1 MTGVFQSFHGS
12 VENDSSG
19 KGTQV
24 PLVDE
29 RVFTPSPIAGKW
41 TRGNLDVTT
50 QNSRTG
56 SAKDINLL
64 SRFLTSNIPNIPKS
78 TDNQRCSFPV
88 SFQTASFNLQQ
99 PLHVATEFVDA
110 IPLQLN
116 ISCCVHHILD
126 GSRNPDSQFLW
137 SMEAI
142 PIFAYFI
149 VCSYIYIYIHEKCF
163 TRFLLTLPPLLKT
176 KTETFYFCVRIVRY
190 FCMND
195 SAWQSL
201 YDWEIWE
208 FSFPAFVLLV
218 LSEAT
223 TSRKSWK
230 AISCC
235 SNREKVCLCHVERR
249 LLLI

>member
-1 MTGVFQSFHGS
+1 MIRDVHSLFRFKRHLSI
-12 VENDSSG
+12 SSCLYMS
-19 KGTQV
+19 Q
-24 PLVDE
+24 
-29 RVFTPSPIAGKW
+29 
-41 TRGNLDVTT
+41 
-50 QNSRTG
+50 QNS
-56 SAKDINLL
+56 SMPFHSN
-64 SRFLTSNIPNIPKS
+64 STSLVVFIIYLMGPEI
-78 TDNQRCSFPV
+78 RI
-88 SFQTASFNLQQ
+88 ASFYGAWRPSQSLYI
-99 PLHVATEFVDA
+99 L
-110 IPLQLN
+110 LY
-116 ISCCVHHILD
+116 VH
-126 GSRNPDSQFLW
+126 
-137 SMEAI
+137 
-142 PIFAYFI
+142 
-149 VCSYIYIYIHEKCF
+149 IYIHEKSF
-163 TRFLLTLPPLLKT
+163 TRFLLTLPRLLKT